1 MFEPSKKD
9 PKLLAWCGVHIEI
22 VLSAIDL
29 PLNGKISDWTIR
41 FVPFR
46 MQFNW
51 CLCCVCQ
58 CVIKSFEPNKFF
70 ASIFDILLEFV
81 INITSLW
88 LPGEKRTSLKTLTK
102 ANLTSSIEIRCHTE
116 WIAWKTLTTVNWKL
130 FQSVFSSL
138 FISLIPLAPESR
150 CFLQFKLGVCL

>member
-1 MFEPSKKD
+1 MFKPSKKD

-51 CLCCVCQ
+51 YVPPPSILFVLCECECVY
-58 CVIKSFEPNKFF
+58 
-70 ASIFDILLEFV
+70 
-81 INITSLW
+81 
-88 LPGEKRTSLKTLTK
+88 
-102 ANLTSSIEIRCHTE
+102 ANVS
-116 WIAWKTLTTVNWKL
+116 
-130 FQSVFSSL
+130 
-138 FISLIPLAPESR
+138 
-150 CFLQFKLGVCL
+150 